1 MDFLASIDVEHR
13 VPFEIKTKISVHGRI
28 TVSYSNPELRPKHGR
43 IQVRTEIHEGLL
55 SQLSL
60 GA

>member
-13 VPFEIKTKISVHGRI
+13 GPFEKKNISVYGRN
-28 TVSYSNPELRPKHGR
+28 TVSYSNPVLRAKNGR

-60 GA
+60 GT